1 MTNPLERL
9 VRALARL
16 PGIGRRTAER
26 IALRLAYRADDLL
39 LELTSAMGE
48 VKEKVGVC
56 SLCGAVTTVDA
67 DPCSLCTDDT
77 RDSSVLCVVEDPGDV
92 TALERAG
99 GYTGKYHVLMGKI
112 SPMSGKGPWDLR
124 LKDLVERIDREKC
137 RELILALNTNT
148 ESDATVSFITDL
160 LKDKKIKITR
170 LALGLP
176 VGSGVS
182 YSDPVT
188 LERAMR
194 GRQAV

>member
-9 VRALARL
+9 VRVLARL

-26 IALRLAYRADDLL
+26 IAMRLAYRADDLL
-39 LELTSAMGE
+39 SELTSAMGE
-48 VKEKVGVC
+48 VKEKVGLC
-56 SLCGAVTTVDA
+56 SLCGAVTTVDVN
-67 DPCSLCTDDT
+67 PCSLCVDNR
-77 RDSSVLCVVEDPGDV
+77 RDQSVLCVVEDPGDV
-92 TALERAG
+92 TALELAG
-99 GYTGKYHVLMGKI
+99 GFTGRYHVLMGKI

-124 LKDLVERIDREKC
+124 LKELVERIDREQC
-137 RELILALNTNT
+137 RELVLALNTNT
-148 ESDATVSFITDL
+148 ESDATVAFIRDL
-160 LKDKKIKITR
+160 LKGRQVKITR

>member
-9 VRALARL
+9 VRVLARL

>member
-9 VRALARL
+9 VRVLARL

-67 DPCSLCTDDT
+67 DPCSLGTDDT